1 MPSMFSK
8 ALALLVFSCVSQ
20 FVFSET
26 TYPLTVLDGLGHE
39 MVIAKKPQSVSS
51 LTLFTDELFL
61 EILDHNKISSMT
73 YLAKDD
79 TFSNIVN
86 QLPKGM
92 TFLDMNVES
101 IINIYPDIV
110 FAANWSDASKVAQLR
125 NAGILVYL
133 IDTPTTIKTI
143 QNEMLK
149 LAGILDVLE
158 EATTLVEA
166 MDLKLD
172 SLQER
177 SKILANKNLVALDYN
192 TWGSASGADTTWNE
206 VLTLTGIANGAA
218 KYEAGQ
224 YGQVALSK
232 EMIVDMNPDLLFLP
246 AWVYGDPDGAEVF
259 RNEVL
264 ADPALANVNAVKN
277 GQLYLIPEKLRG
289 SFSQYIVETVD
300 FILAA
305 VSEKQ

>member
-101 IINIYPDIV
+101 II
-110 FAANWSDASKVAQLR
+110 
-125 NAGILVYL
+125 
-133 IDTPTTIKTI
+133 
-143 QNEMLK
+143 
-149 LAGILDVLE
+149 
-158 EATTLVEA
+158 
-166 MDLKLD
+166 
-172 SLQER
+172 
-177 SKILANKNLVALDYN
+177 KIGRAHV
-192 TWGSASGADTTWNE
+192 
-206 VLTLTGIANGAA
+206 
-218 KYEAGQ
+218 
-224 YGQVALSK
+224 
-232 EMIVDMNPDLLFLP
+232 
-246 AWVYGDPDGAEVF
+246 
-259 RNEVL
+259 
-264 ADPALANVNAVKN
+264 
-277 GQLYLIPEKLRG
+277 
-289 SFSQYIVETVD
+289 
-300 FILAA
+300 
-305 VSEKQ
+305 